1 MTLDSLHEAT
11 KVPLELLREF
21 EETGLF
27 DHPMFNRVYL
37 RSLIR
42 AYADTVGISPKEAL
56 SALDLALAGTY
67 NGELIR
73 ADEEPVQEAE
83 AETATPPV
91 EEKAAKADEG
101 KAPEKAPPPAT
112 EAEPDVREKSPQTP
126 PPSGK
131 PQPKKKPDKPLRES
145 RPAPE
150 TLSAADWETE
160 SGRTS
165 SPTSKPIDLG
175 RQTQL
180 VQWGLIGLVVLV
192 LGGAVWGV
200 LALIGGGSDDDP
212 VAATT
217 TTDTTAVEDTIT
229 TASPEPEQPA
239 LTIGD
244 TLNVVVMAETGKV
257 QGIRITQDD
266 DLRRPYWIEEGNSQA
281 FTVRNRIVIEQSL
294 ENIKLLV
301 EGYPYPTGRRDEQGR
316 IVITRET
323 VQAFADSLSGSP
335 VSVDST
341 IVDRV
346 PPPSPSSD

>member
-1 MTLDSLHEAT
+1 MADSSKAASSKRFARDLSKLRKEQDVTLDSLHEAT

-131 PQPKKKPDKPLRES
+131 PQ
-145 RPAPE
+145 
-150 TLSAADWETE
+150 
-160 SGRTS
+160 
-165 SPTSKPIDLG
+165 
-175 RQTQL
+175 
-180 VQWGLIGLVVLV
+180 
-192 LGGAVWGV
+192 
-200 LALIGGGSDDDP
+200 
-212 VAATT
+212 
-217 TTDTTAVEDTIT
+217 
-229 TASPEPEQPA
+229 
-239 LTIGD
+239 
-244 TLNVVVMAETGKV
+244 
-257 QGIRITQDD
+257 
-266 DLRRPYWIEEGNSQA
+266 
-281 FTVRNRIVIEQSL
+281 
-294 ENIKLLV
+294 
-301 EGYPYPTGRRDEQGR
+301 
-316 IVITRET
+316 
-323 VQAFADSLSGSP
+323 
-335 VSVDST
+335 
-341 IVDRV
+341 
-346 PPPSPSSD
+346 